1 MNRLEQIREEAE
13 KIYVERFRES
23 CIGIQ
28 KDLETQWDILE
39 REMEDII
46 AQLISDADAM
56 HRKGLKGEGKY
67 LIISH
72 LYSSFLAGSY
82 EYRIDIL
89 DEDMYMDM
97 QECSAYWTPS
107 ILIPYIEKDYEYL
120 RKVMHERFIRL
131 REYEIREVERNYY
144 FYYHS
149 LVYEIFTQFKKRINL
164 FGNYKLLYGEY
175 MGDAI
180 MV

>member
-1 MNRLEQIREEAE
+1 MDRMKQIREEAE
-13 KIYVERFRES
+13 KIYRERFRES

-28 KDLETQWDILE
+28 KELETQWDVLE
-39 REMEDII
+39 NEIEGII
-46 AQLISDADAM
+46 VQLIADADTM
-56 HRKGLKGEGKY
+56 SRKGLKGVGKY

-72 LYSSFLAGSY
+72 LYSSFLARSY

-89 DEDMYMDM
+89 DESMYMDM

-120 RKVMHERFIRL
+120 ERAMREKFIRL
-131 REYEIREVERNYY
+131 REYEIREAERNYQ

-149 LVYEIFTQFKKRINL
+149 LVYEIFLYIKKRTGL
-164 FGNYKLLYGEY
+164 FGNYKILYGEY